1 MLQNQPIVKV
11 LADSISPD
19 GIRLTTF
26 QLTYW
31 RSIHSELM
39 THRVFSRCAQSS
51 RATPIDTVINN
62 IKSGAWGPAHWGMNQ
77 AGMTAKEETN
87 PMMTSSC
94 QFLWEQ
100 TATAIASSVEMISKQ
115 TGLHKQIL
123 NRMLEPYTSINVVLT
138 ATDFKNF
145 FKLRLD
151 EHAQPEMQDLARAMK
166 NAMDN
171 STPKSLQYG
180 EWHLPYIT
188 EEDIMG
194 NNIDDLCKISAA
206 RCARV
211 SYKAYDGSSSTEADI
226 KLADKLINDKHMSP
240 LEHVATPAEP
250 DKYIASNF
258 RGWNQYRKYQT
269 EEAVQE

>member
-194 NNIDDLCKISAA
+194 NNVDDLCKISAA

-211 SYKAYDGSSSTEADI
+211 SYKAYDGSSSAEADI

-250 DKYIASNF
+250 GKYIASNF

>member
-77 AGMTAKEETN
+77 AGMTAKEEIN

-100 TATAIASSVEMISKQ
+100 TATAIANSVEMISKQ

-188 EEDIMG
+188 VWDTMG
-194 NNIDDLCKISAA
+194 NTIEDLCKISAA

-211 SYKAYDGSSSTEADI
+211 SYKAYDGSSSVEADI

>member
-51 RATPIDTVINN
+51 RATPIDTVVNN

-77 AGMTAKEETN
+77 AGMSAKEEIN

-100 TATAIASSVEMISKQ
+100 TATAIAGSVEMISKQ

-123 NRMLEPYTSINVVLT
+123 NRMIEPYTSINVVLT

-188 EEDIMG
+188 EEDVMG
-194 NNIDDLCKISAA
+194 NNIEDLCKISAA

-211 SYKAYDGSSSTEADI
+211 SYKAYDGSSSAEADI

-250 DKYIASNF
+250 GKYIASNF